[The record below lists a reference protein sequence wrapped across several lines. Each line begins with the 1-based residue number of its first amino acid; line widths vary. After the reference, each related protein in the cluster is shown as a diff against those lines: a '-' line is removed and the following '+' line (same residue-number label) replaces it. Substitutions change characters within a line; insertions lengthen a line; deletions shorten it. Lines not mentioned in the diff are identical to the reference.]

1 MGKKRKKDKDREE
14 NEDRGKID
22 VIKAEKDGVA
32 EVDELFNAL
41 TKKKKEKRE
50 VEEREHIEQE
60 EQRLK
65 RIADKRELKLMMMNS
80 RGPKEDEVGTIASSG
95 EIISPNP
102 PIHRWDKESGLP
114 VYKCKA
120 LKTEDGGGTPL
131 CPFDCNCCF

>member
-80 RGPKEDEVGTIASSG
+80 RGPKEDEVGTIA
-95 EIISPNP
+95 
-102 PIHRWDKESGLP
+102 
-114 VYKCKA
+114 V
-120 LKTEDGGGTPL
+120 
-131 CPFDCNCCF
+131 